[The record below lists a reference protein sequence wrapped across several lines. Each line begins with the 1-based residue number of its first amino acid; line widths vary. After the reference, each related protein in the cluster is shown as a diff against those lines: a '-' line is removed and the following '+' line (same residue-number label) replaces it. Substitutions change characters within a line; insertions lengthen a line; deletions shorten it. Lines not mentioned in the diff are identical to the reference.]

1 MTQIIEVIVSPTGET
16 KIETKGFTGSSC
28 RDASRFIEEALGQRM
43 GEQLT
48 AEFHA
53 ASDVHSIAAESKPM
67 NTTNFTHALAKIAGQ
82 LWSRPV
88 SAPAVRQL
96 PVLVI
101 VEGRHDIEFLKRV
114 SGMLAAHRAELP
126 NLSQLEQTGKLVFI
140 PAGGDFVPWLHRLAG
155 FGCAEVHIYDREIP
169 PVTQQRQA
177 GAAAVNR
184 RPRCCA
190 FVTQYRALEN
200 YLHTDA
206 IREDRGLDIVF
217 SDQDD
222 VAALAAQASLALHS
236 SVGWD
241 SLSRRARQRLRNR
254 AKAWLNTAAAE
265 RMTPQRIA
273 ERDPAGEIPLWLATI
288 GRFAGKP

>member
-1 MTQIIEVIVSPTGET
+1 
-16 KIETKGFTGSSC
+16 
-28 RDASRFIEEALGQRM
+28 
-43 GEQLT
+43 
-48 AEFHA
+48 
-53 ASDVHSIAAESKPM
+53 M
-67 NTTNFTHALAKIAGQ
+67 NTTKLAGALANFASR
-82 LWSRPV
+82 LWPGRPR
-88 SAPAVRQL
+88 APTVRQL

-101 VEGRHDIEFLKRV
+101 VEGRHDIEFLKRI
-114 SGMLAAHRAELP
+114 SGVLAAHRSDLP
-126 NLSQLEQTGKLVFI
+126 NFAQLEQAGKLVFI

-177 GAAAVNR
+177 GAAAVNC

-190 FVTQYRALEN
+190 FVTRHRALEN
-200 YLHTDA
+200 YLHPDA
-206 IREDRGLDIVF
+206 ICEARGLDLVF

-236 SVGWD
+236 VATWD
-241 SLSRRARQRLRNR
+241 SVSRRARQRLRNR
-254 AKAWLNTAAAE
+254 AKSWLNTAAAE

-288 GRFAGKP
+288 GRFAGES